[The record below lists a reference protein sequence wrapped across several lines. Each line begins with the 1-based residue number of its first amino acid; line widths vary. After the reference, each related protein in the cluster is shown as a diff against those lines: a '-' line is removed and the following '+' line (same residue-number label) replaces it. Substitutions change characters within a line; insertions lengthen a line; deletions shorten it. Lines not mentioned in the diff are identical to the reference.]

1 MRVLLTTTCALVLCV
16 GMAQGQTPIDSLF
29 ADEPVGSAPQVQ
41 EDVPAVPAEPV
52 PVPGDIPSGTAP
64 ATSADEAGI
73 DSLLGTTGTVGLDE
87 RNDDPAQKIIDLLGI
102 SRQVGIVFKALPI
115 DVQLTMEEGQKAQQT
130 VRVSNLGD
138 TVGEIRGINALG
150 SIPNLS
156 VTHSCPVEMRPGLF
170 CDIAISFDGEE
181 PGNWFTVLAINTSQ
195 LDTPTL
201 EVPISITVEPLPVEV
216 PVEPPVDTTPPE
228 PAPIDPNDPRYQG
241 NNEPKKPTPNDI
253 ASAYFGAIGGMPP
266 SGPMAVVSLPDSMRA
281 PTEDPFLGGSTAEL
295 SVERITQDP
304 RYPESIASTEAGLP
318 VDRSKILTS
327 DRVIK
332 AVLDTPF
339 SNVLCG
345 KVVAVVESDVYSA
358 TSAQPLI
365 QAGSRVIGRCGELV
379 KERAGIVWERIL
391 TVDGRSITLAGENS
405 MTRDASGLGGAL
417 GRVYRTPYDRY
428 ILPIFGTGV
437 DVAAGAIQATYGEDE
452 EQTVTETG
460 QVVQKTS
467 ARNEG
472 IRTATTAVQGTAKQI
487 IADMQDVREVLVV
500 PAGSRID
507 IEIFEDIYFKDE
519 REIVRIADTVYD
531 VPTPALVDAPVASP
545 DNIELVP
552 YRPGIEGPVVT
563 VNGRRFIVRE
573 SQAPVPAP
581 GSDPAA
587 GGGATPT
594 QTTAPGEGGRPSADS
609 PNAPSTRETLDDL
622 NAPPNGNPA
631 G

>member
-16 GMAQGQTPIDSLF
+16 GMAQGQTPIDGLLA
-29 ADEPVGSAPQVQ
+29 ADPVGSSPQSQENVAPA
-41 EDVPAVPAEPV
+41 PADAGT
-52 PVPGDIPSGTAP
+52 VPGDIPSGT
-64 ATSADEAGI
+64 SDGAG
-73 DSLLGTTGTVGLDE
+73 LFGTQERTLGLDE
-87 RNDDPAQKIIDLLGI
+87 INEDPGDRIIKLLGEG
-102 SRQVGIVFKALPI
+102 SQKGPDFRVSPLE
-115 DVQLTMEEGQKAQQT
+115 VQFTMEEGGSAQQS
-130 VRVSNLGD
+130 VRVTNAGD
-138 TVGEIRGINALG
+138 TDGEIRGINALG
-150 SIPNLS
+150 AIPELS
-156 VTHSCPVEMRPGLF
+156 VTDNCPDILPWGQY
-170 CDIAISFDGEE
+170 CDIAVSFNGEN
-181 PGNWFTVLAINTSQ
+181 PGNWFTVIAVTTSQ
-195 LDTPTL
+195 PGVPTI
-201 EVPISITVEPLPVEV
+201 EVPISIVVEPLPVQV
-216 PVEPPVDTTPPE
+216 QPPPVETPPPGPE
-228 PAPIDPNDPRYQG
+228 VIGPGDPRYQG
-241 NNEPKKPTPNDI
+241 NNEPKKPTANDI

-417 GRVYRTPYDRY
+417 GRLYRTPYDRY
-428 ILPIFGTGV
+428 VLPIFGTGV
-437 DVAAGAIQATYGEDE
+437 DVAAGAVQAAYGEDE
-452 EQTVTETG
+452 QQTVTETG
-460 QVVQKTS
+460 QVVQQTS

-472 IRTATTAVQGTAKQI
+472 IRTATEAVRTTAQNI
-487 IADMQDVREVLVV
+487 ITDMRDVREVLVV

-531 VPTPALVDAPVASP
+531 VPTPALVDAPVAAP

-581 GSDPAA
+581 GSDPAS

-594 QTTAPGEGGRPSADS
+594 QPTAPGEGGRPSANS
-609 PNAPSTRETLDDL
+609 PDAPSTRETLDDL
-622 NAPPNGNPA
+622 NAPTNGNPA

>member
-1 MRVLLTTTCALVLCV
+1 MVLCV
-16 GMAQGQTPIDSLF
+16 GFAQAQTPADSLF
-29 ADEPVGSAPQVQ
+29 GDPVGSEQAPV
-41 EDVPAVPAEPV
+41 VPAQEPAPAL
-52 PVPGDIPSGTAP
+52 PPAAAPGDIPSGAAEPAP
-64 ATSADEAGI
+64 ATTVDTVFGRE
-73 DSLLGTTGTVGLDE
+73 TTPGLDQI
-87 RNDDPAQKIIDLLGI
+87 NDDPAQRLIDILKTRSQFGI
-102 SRQVGIVFKALPI
+102 RFEVLPI
-115 DVQLTMEEGQKAQQT
+115 NVQLTMEEGGQDQES
-130 VRVSNLGD
+130 VRLTNTGD
-138 TVGEIRGINALG
+138 TVGTIRGINALG

-156 VTHSCPVEMRPGLF
+156 VTHNCPPELQPGAF
-170 CDIAISFDGEE
+170 CDIPISFNGEE
-181 PGNWFTVLAINTSQ
+181 PGNWFTVLAINTSMVE
-195 LDTPTL
+195 TPTL
-201 EVPISITVEPLPVEV
+201 EVPISITVEPLPVV
-216 PVEPPVDTTPPE
+216 APVPPVDPNPE
-228 PAPIDPNDPRYQG
+228 PPRVPRPGDPDYVGDPG
-241 NNEPKKPTPNDI
+241 PKEPTPNDI
-253 ASAYFGAIGGMPP
+253 ARAYFGVVGSLPP
-266 SGPMAVVSLPDSMRA
+266 AGPMSVVSLPDSMRA
-281 PTEDPFLGGSTAEL
+281 PTEDPFLGGSTADL

-318 VDRSKILTS
+318 VDRDKILTS

-339 SNVLCG
+339 SNVMCG

-391 TVDGRSITLAGENS
+391 TVDGRSITLTGENS

-417 GRVYRTPYDRY
+417 GRLYRTPYDRY

-437 DVAAGAIQATYGEDE
+437 DVAAGVVTATYGEDE
-452 EQTVTETG
+452 QQTVTETG
-460 QVVQKTS
+460 QVTQNTS

-472 IRTATTAVQGTAKQI
+472 IRTATEAVQGTAKQI
-487 IADMQDVREVLVV
+487 ITDMQDVREVLVV

-531 VPTPALVDAPVASP
+531 VPTPGLVEAPVAQP

-573 SQAPVPAP
+573 SQALPAP
-581 GSDPAA
+581 SNTPPS
-587 GGGATPT
+587 GGGAAPT
-594 QTTAPGEGGRPSADS
+594 QPTAPGAGGRPSADS
-609 PNAPSTRETLDDL
+609 PTAPSTRDTLEEL
-622 NAPPNGNPA
+622 NTPPA
-631 G
+631 GNTAG